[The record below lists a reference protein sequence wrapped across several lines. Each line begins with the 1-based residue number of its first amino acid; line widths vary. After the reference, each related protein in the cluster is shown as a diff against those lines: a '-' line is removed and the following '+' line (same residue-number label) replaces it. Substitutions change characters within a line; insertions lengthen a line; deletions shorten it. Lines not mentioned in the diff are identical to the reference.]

1 MAICILGDIHFRDD
15 KPYFVETCEKFLD
28 WYNNDS
34 FNSKDNDL
42 ILLGDLVERPTLSGR
57 VAEFLER
64 FYNYTKFRSIHIV
77 VGNHDLK
84 RHFGVEQL
92 AYDRLYGFQYS
103 AVYDK
108 VFNIVPYIFRSFI
121 LFLTFVV
128 ANWAMCTL
136 FDGEGS
142 MKNIFIDTAY
152 ALIPYV
158 ASGLIATVLSHIFV
172 DDEYIF
178 ISAIEII
185 GAAWTV
191 VLFLSGMKAVHQFS
205 FGKTLALLLLTL
217 VAMIAILFLL
227 ILLLTLFQQV
237 LIFIFSIYTEL
248 SYRLRV

>member
-1 MAICILGDIHFRDD
+1 MLDLTKGQ
-15 KPYFVETCEKFLD
+15 FVKHVLFHPFEGFE
-28 WYNNDS
+28 
-34 FNSKDNDL
+34 DL
-42 ILLGDLVERPTLSGR
+42 RWKKGGSMRIAVVVLCLL
-57 VAEFLER
+57 F
-64 FYNYTKFRSIHIV
+64 
-77 VGNHDLK
+77 
-84 RHFGVEQL
+84 VEQL
-92 AYDRLYGFQYS
+92 AYDRMYGFQYS
-103 AVYDK
+103 VVYDK
-108 VFNIVPYIFRSFI
+108 VFNIVPYFFRSFI

-152 ALIPYV
+152 SLIPFV

-172 DDEYIF
+172 EDEYIF

-185 GAAWTV
+185 GTAWTV

-205 FGKTLALLLLTL
+205 FGKTLALLLLTVL
-217 VAMIAILFLL
+217 AMIAILFLL

>member
-1 MAICILGDIHFRDD
+1 MLDLTKGQ
-15 KPYFVETCEKFLD
+15 FVKHVLFHPFEGFE
-28 WYNNDS
+28 
-34 FNSKDNDL
+34 DL
-42 ILLGDLVERPTLSGR
+42 RWKKGGSMRIAVVVLCLL
-57 VAEFLER
+57 F
-64 FYNYTKFRSIHIV
+64 
-77 VGNHDLK
+77 
-84 RHFGVEQL
+84 VEQL
-92 AYDRLYGFQYS
+92 AYDRMYGFQYS

-121 LFLTFVV
+121 IFLTFVV

-152 ALIPYV
+152 SLIPYV
-158 ASGLIATVLSHIFV
+158 VSGLVATVLSHLFV
-172 DDEYIF
+172 EDEYIF

-185 GAAWTV
+185 GTAWTV

-205 FGKTLALLLLTL
+205 FGKTLALLLLTVL
-217 VAMIAILFLL
+217 AMIAILFLL